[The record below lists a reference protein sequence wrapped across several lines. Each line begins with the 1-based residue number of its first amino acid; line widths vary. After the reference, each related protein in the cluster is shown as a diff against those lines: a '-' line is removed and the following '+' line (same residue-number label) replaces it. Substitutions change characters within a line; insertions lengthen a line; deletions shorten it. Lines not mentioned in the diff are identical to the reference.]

1 MTPSFENKREKRGSV
16 LILVLWICFGLVSLT
31 LYFAQ
36 SMSAELRAANY
47 RTETIAVEQTIAG
60 AIRYV
65 EYVLSQYGKNGE
77 APYSSD
83 YESEGV
89 YVGETQFWLIGRN
102 PDERPL
108 EYPFFGLVDE
118 ASKLNLNT
126 ATRTML
132 EALPGMTP
140 ELAGAIID
148 WKDENFDQT
157 ENGAEDET
165 YARLDPPRRAKNAP
179 FESID
184 ELRLVYGASMEL
196 LVGEDTNRNGAI
208 DRNEDDGEQSGP
220 LDDRDGQLMPGI
232 LEYVTVYSAQ
242 PNTRSDGT
250 RRFNI
255 AEADPQ
261 RRATIMQ
268 QLESYMG
275 TKFGAERAREIMAPV
290 RGLQVGSVAEFMVRS
305 RIRADEF
312 VQIHTDI
319 AASTAVQR
327 GLININT
334 APEAVLNCIPGIG
347 LEKAPTIV
355 AYRLAHPDELTSMA
369 WLVDVLDQTS
379 IIRAGPYITDQSYQ
393 FSADIAAV
401 GRKGAGYARV
411 KVIFDM
417 RTGTPRIVYRQD
429 LTSLGWALGAEVRQI
444 LKENKEMEQ

>member
-1 MTPSFENKREKRGSV
+1 MKGRRIQQGRRARGSV

-47 RTETIAVEQTIAG
+47 RTEGIAIEQTIAG

-65 EYVLSQYGKNGE
+65 EYVLSNYGKDGK
-77 APYSSD
+77 APELEDYD
-83 YESEGV
+83 YEAV

-108 EYPFFGLVDE
+108 EYPVFGLIDE
-118 ASKLNLNT
+118 GSKLNINT

-148 WKDENFDQT
+148 WRDENYDQT

-165 YARLDPPRRAKNAP
+165 YARLDPARRAKNAA

-184 ELRLVYGASMEL
+184 ELRLVYGATMEI
-196 LVGEDTNRNGAI
+196 LVGEDANRNGAI
-208 DRNEDDGEQSGP
+208 DRNEDDGEESAPQ
-220 LDDRDGQLMPGI
+220 DDRDGQLLPGI
-232 LEYVTVYSAQ
+232 LEYVTVYTAQ

-250 RRFNI
+250 RRFNV
-255 AEADPQ
+255 A
-261 RRATIMQ
+261 ATGQARQTMIS
-268 QLESYMG
+268 QLRSYLA
-275 TKFGAERAREIMAPV
+275 TKFGDARANELVNAIGGVEMS
-290 RGLQVGSVAEFMVRS
+290 SVAEFMVRS
-305 RIRADEF
+305 RITATEF
-312 VQIHTDI
+312 EQIHTDI
-319 AASTAVQR
+319 AGNTSVQR
-327 GLININT
+327 GLINICT

-355 AYRLAHPDELTSMA
+355 AYRLAHPDELTTMA

-379 IIRAGPYITDQSYQ
+379 IMQAGPYITDQSYQ
-393 FSADIAAV
+393 FTADIAAV
-401 GRKGAGYARV
+401 GRKGAGYGRT
-411 KVIFDM
+411 KVVFDM
-417 RTGTPRIVYRQD
+417 RSGTPRIVYRQD

-444 LKENKEMEQ
+444 LKENKEIEQ

>member
-1 MTPSFENKREKRGSV
+1 MKGRRKPSLSRGSV

-65 EYVLSQYGKNGE
+65 EYVLSQYGKNGQ
-77 APYSSD
+77 APYSTD
-83 YESEGV
+83 YECEQV
-89 YVGETQFWLIGRN
+89 YVGDTQFWLIGRD

-108 EYPFFGLVDE
+108 EYPVFGLVDE
-118 ASKLNLNT
+118 ASKLNINT

-165 YARLDPPRRAKNAP
+165 YARLEPARRTKNAP

-184 ELRLVYGASMEL
+184 ELRLVYGASMEI
-196 LVGEDTNRNGAI
+196 LVGEDTNRNGTL

-220 LDDRDGQLMPGI
+220 LDDRDGQLLPGI

-242 PNTRSDGT
+242 PNIRSDGT
-250 RRFNI
+250 RRFNV
-255 AEADPQ
+255 AEPDQA
-261 RRATIMQ
+261 RRAQVMA

-290 RGLQVGSVAEFMVRS
+290 RGIQCNSVAEFMVRS
-305 RIRADEF
+305 RIRAEEF

-319 AASTAVQR
+319 AASAAVQR
-327 GLININT
+327 GLINVNT
-334 APEAVLNCIPGIG
+334 APEAVLACIPGIG
-347 LEKAPTIV
+347 LEKAPSIV
-355 AYRLAHPDELTSMA
+355 AYRLAHKDELTSMA
-369 WLVDVLDQTS
+369 WLVDVLDESS
-379 IIRAGPYITDQSYQ
+379 IIRAGQYITDQSYQ

-401 GRKGAGYARV
+401 GRKGAGYGRV
-411 KVIFDM
+411 KVVFDM
-417 RTGTPRIVYRQD
+417 RSGTPRIVYRQD
-429 LTSLGWALGAEVRQI
+429 LTSLGWALGAEVRRI
-444 LKENKEMEQ
+444 LKENKETEQ